1 MFFPF
6 PTPMSPVSGTGDQ
19 LEHARDRLREYAKQ
33 NGLTIRNSEGRVLE
47 IDELLDEALG
57 SAPRISLAGP
67 IIGIGLLVLFIT
79 WIVIV
84 LVFLR

>member
-6 PTPMSPVSGTGDQ
+6 PTPMAPVSETGDQ
-19 LEHARDRLREYAKQ
+19 VEHTRGRLRDYVKQ
-33 NGLTIRNSEGRVLE
+33 NGIIIRNSEGRVIG

-57 SAPRISLAGP
+57 SAPKVSGAFL
-67 IIGIGLLVLFIT
+67 IILLGLLALFIA

-84 LVFLR
+84 LVFLE